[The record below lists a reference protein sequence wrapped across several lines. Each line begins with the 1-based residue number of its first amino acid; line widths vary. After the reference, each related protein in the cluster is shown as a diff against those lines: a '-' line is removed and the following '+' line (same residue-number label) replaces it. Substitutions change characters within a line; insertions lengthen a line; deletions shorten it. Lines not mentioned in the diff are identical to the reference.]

1 MLMRHP
7 RRAAQRLTA
16 LEDHMRAVAPHI
28 PGLTSAAPAAGV
40 TAANVEA
47 LTTIDHARASTE
59 GCLHAFLA
67 LARRALAGHSQA
79 IAA

>member
-1 MLMRHP
+1 MSA
-7 RRAAQRLTA
+7 AAQRLTT
-16 LEDHMRAVAPHI
+16 LEERF

-67 LARRALAGHSQA
+67 LAGNSQA

>member
-1 MLMRHP
+1 MSA
-7 RRAAQRLTA
+7 AAQRLTA
-16 LEDHMRAVAPHI
+16 LEAGI
-28 PGLTSAAPAAGV
+28 PGLTSAAPDAGV

-47 LTTIDHARASTE
+47 LTTIDHARAGTE

-67 LARRALAGHSQA
+67 LARRALAGRSQA

>member
-1 MLMRHP
+1 
-7 RRAAQRLTA
+7 
-16 LEDHMRAVAPHI
+16 MRAVAPHI
-28 PGLTSAAPAAGV
+28 GALEARFPGLTSAAPAAGV

-47 LTTIDHARASTE
+47 LTTIDHARAGTE

-67 LARRALAGHSQA
+67 LARRALAGRSQA